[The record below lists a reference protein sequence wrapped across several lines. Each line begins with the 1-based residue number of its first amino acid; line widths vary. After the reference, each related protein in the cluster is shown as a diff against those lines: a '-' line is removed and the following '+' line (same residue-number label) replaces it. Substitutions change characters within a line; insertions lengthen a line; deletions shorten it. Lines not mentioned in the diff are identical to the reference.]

1 MHLPTLAEHE
11 IIMTLVALAL
21 LLAGAY
27 LLGTLF
33 ERLKAPR
40 VVGEILGGLLFG
52 GTFLAHFFPGAMN
65 AVFAAYPEEG
75 KVLNIF
81 YQLGLIF
88 LMFLSGYNTKI
99 EVDRKNSR
107 LITFLFIGAT
117 VLPMAGACPFI
128 RVFRDAYIGT
138 IGNDVSFALVF
149 TIGVAITS
157 IPVISK
163 IFFDMGIMNT
173 RFSNTV
179 LTASTLQDLLL
190 WILLNAATRI
200 ATTGEVRF
208 WEMVVVVAITL
219 GLFVVVKLVSDH
231 AKTLKVNL
239 KPINFYSVSFVILL
253 LVCAGLYTV
262 GINIMY
268 AAFLTGYVVKA
279 IAGVDDN
286 VQGLMDNLGN
296 FAFSFFIPIYFALV
310 GIQLNLLNN
319 FSWLRFLA
327 FFAIAFT
334 LEAVGTLI
342 MVQFT
347 DLNRASKL
355 NFAVT
360 MNARGGPGIV
370 LATVAYSY
378 NIISLEFFTVLILT
392 TMLSSLIA
400 GYWLR
405 VQQKKDPDI
414 FMNLT
419 KAPKEAVAEVSA
431 SNGSDGSNDPGDANE

>member
-1 MHLPTLAEHE
+1 MSLTTLSEHE
-11 IIMTLVALAL
+11 IIATLIALAL
-21 LLAGAY
+21 LLGSAFVVGS
-27 LLGTLF
+27 LM
-33 ERLKAPR
+33 ERVKAPR
-40 VVGEILGGLLFG
+40 VVGEILGGLILG
-52 GTFLAHFFPGAMN
+52 GTLLYHFFPELMGSIFM
-65 AVFAAYPEEG
+65 AYPEEG

-88 LMFLSGYNTKI
+88 LMFLSGYNTRL
-99 EVDRKNSR
+99 ELDRSNGR
-107 LITFLFIGAT
+107 VIFFVFFGAT
-117 VLPMAGACPFI
+117 VLPMLGALPFI
-128 RVFRDAYIGT
+128 RMFEPAFIGEM
-138 IGNDVSFALVF
+138 GNKISFGLVF

-179 LTASTLQDLLL
+179 LTVSTFQDLLL

-200 ATTGEVRF
+200 AAAGELRLVD
-208 WEMVVVVAITL
+208 MIGVVAITL
-219 GLFVVVKLVSDH
+219 GLFAVVKVISDH
-231 AKTLKVNL
+231 TKPREQHL
-239 KPINFYSVSFVILL
+239 KPITFYSVSFVILL

-268 AAFLTGYVVKA
+268 AAFLVGYVVKA
-279 IAGVDDN
+279 VAGVDARIQN
-286 VQGLMDNLGN
+286 AMDSLGN

-310 GIQLNLLNN
+310 GIQLNLLHN
-319 FSWLRFLA
+319 FSFLRFAL
-327 FFAIAFT
+327 FFLIAFG
-334 LEAVGTLI
+334 LEGIGTFL
-342 MVQFT
+342 MLQFT
-347 DLNRASKL
+347 DLRNAVKV

-378 NIISLEFFTVLILT
+378 KIISVEFFTVLILT

-405 VQQKKDPDI
+405 SQQKKDSTI
-414 FMNLT
+414 FMKLR
-419 KAPKEAVAEVSA
+419 KGEA
-431 SNGSDGSNDPGDANE
+431 D

>member
-1 MHLPTLAEHE
+1 MSLTTLSEHE
-11 IIMTLVALAL
+11 IIATLIALAL
-21 LLAGAY
+21 LLGSAFVVGS
-27 LLGTLF
+27 LM
-33 ERLKAPR
+33 ERVKAPR
-40 VVGEILGGLLFG
+40 VVGEILGGLILG
-52 GTFLAHFFPGAMN
+52 GTLLYHFFPELMGSIFM
-65 AVFAAYPEEG
+65 AYPEEG

-88 LMFLSGYNTKI
+88 LMFLSGYNTRL
-99 EVDRKNSR
+99 ELDRSNGR
-107 LITFLFIGAT
+107 VIFFVFFGAT
-117 VLPMAGACPFI
+117 VLPMLGALPFI
-128 RVFRDAYIGT
+128 RMFEPAFIGEM
-138 IGNDVSFALVF
+138 GNKISFGLVF

-179 LTASTLQDLLL
+179 LTVSTFQDLLL

-200 ATTGEVRF
+200 AAAGELRLVD
-208 WEMVVVVAITL
+208 MIGVVAITL
-219 GLFVVVKLVSDH
+219 GLFAVVKVISDH
-231 AKTLKVNL
+231 TKPREQHL
-239 KPINFYSVSFVILL
+239 KPITFYSVSFVILL

-268 AAFLTGYVVKA
+268 AAFLVGYVVKA
-279 IAGVDDN
+279 VAGVDARIKN
-286 VQGLMDNLGN
+286 AMDSLGN

-310 GIQLNLLNN
+310 GIQLNLLHN
-319 FSWLRFLA
+319 FSLLRFAL
-327 FFAIAFT
+327 FFLIAFG
-334 LEAVGTLI
+334 LEGIGTFL
-342 MVQFT
+342 MLQFT
-347 DLNRASKL
+347 DLRDAVKV

-378 NIISLEFFTVLILT
+378 KIISVEFFTVLILT

-405 VQQKKDPDI
+405 SQQKKDGTI
-414 FMNLT
+414 FMKLRKGET
-419 KAPKEAVAEVSA
+419 
-431 SNGSDGSNDPGDANE
+431 D

>member
-1 MHLPTLAEHE
+1 MSLPTLSEHE
-11 IIMTLVALAL
+11 IIATLIALAL
-21 LLAGAY
+21 LLGSAFVVGS
-27 LLGTLF
+27 LM
-33 ERLKAPR
+33 ERVKAPR
-40 VVGEILGGLLFG
+40 VVGEILGGLLLG
-52 GTFLAHFFPGAMN
+52 GTLLYHFFPQLMGGIFM
-65 AVFAAYPEEG
+65 AYPEEG

-88 LMFLSGYNTKI
+88 LMFLSGYNTRL
-99 EVDRKNSR
+99 ELDRSNGR
-107 LITFLFIGAT
+107 VIFFVFFGAT
-117 VLPMAGACPFI
+117 VLPMLGALPFI
-128 RVFRDAYIGT
+128 RMFESAFIGEM
-138 IGNDVSFALVF
+138 GNKISFGLVF

-179 LTASTLQDLLL
+179 LTVSTFQDLLL

-200 ATTGEVRF
+200 ATAGELRLVD
-208 WEMVVVVAITL
+208 MIGVVAITL
-219 GLFVVVKLVSDH
+219 GLFAVVKVISDH
-231 AKTLKVNL
+231 TRPREQHL
-239 KPINFYSVSFVILL
+239 KPITFYSVSFVILL

-268 AAFLTGYVVKA
+268 AAFLVGYVVKA
-279 IAGVDDN
+279 VSGVDSRIKN
-286 VQGLMDNLGN
+286 AMDSLGN

-310 GIQLNLLNN
+310 GIQLNLLHN
-319 FSWLRFLA
+319 FSFLRFAL
-327 FFAIAFT
+327 FFLIAFG
-334 LEAVGTLI
+334 LEGVGTFL
-342 MVQFT
+342 MLQFT
-347 DLNRASKL
+347 DLRDAVKV

-378 NIISLEFFTVLILT
+378 QIISVEFFTVLILT

-405 VQQKKDPDI
+405 SQQKKDGTI
-414 FMNLT
+414 FMKLRKGET
-419 KAPKEAVAEVSA
+419 
-431 SNGSDGSNDPGDANE
+431 D

>member
-1 MHLPTLAEHE
+1 MSLTTLSEHE
-11 IIMTLVALAL
+11 IIATLIALAL
-21 LLAGAY
+21 LLGSAFVVGS
-27 LLGTLF
+27 LM
-33 ERLKAPR
+33 ERVKAPR
-40 VVGEILGGLLFG
+40 VVGEILGGLILG
-52 GTFLAHFFPGAMN
+52 GTLLYHFFPDLMGG
-65 AVFAAYPEEG
+65 VFMAYPEEG

-88 LMFLSGYNTKI
+88 LMFLSGYNTRL
-99 EVDRKNSR
+99 ELDRSNGR
-107 LITFLFIGAT
+107 VIFFVFFGAT
-117 VLPMAGACPFI
+117 VLPMLGALPFI
-128 RVFRDAYIGT
+128 RMFEPAFIGEM
-138 IGNDVSFALVF
+138 GNKISFGLVF

-179 LTASTLQDLLL
+179 LTVSTFQDLLL

-200 ATTGEVRF
+200 AAAGELRLVD
-208 WEMVVVVAITL
+208 MIGVVVITL
-219 GLFVVVKLVSDH
+219 GLFAVVKVISDH
-231 AKTLKVNL
+231 TKPREQHL
-239 KPINFYSVSFVILL
+239 KPITFYSVSFVILL

-268 AAFLTGYVVKA
+268 AAFLVGYVVKA
-279 IAGVDDN
+279 VAGVDARIKN
-286 VQGLMDNLGN
+286 AMDSLGN

-310 GIQLNLLNN
+310 GIQLNLLHN
-319 FSWLRFLA
+319 FSLLRFAL
-327 FFAIAFT
+327 FFLIAFG
-334 LEAVGTLI
+334 LEGIGTFL
-342 MVQFT
+342 MLQFT
-347 DLNRASKL
+347 DLRDAVKV

-378 NIISLEFFTVLILT
+378 KIISVEFFTVLILT

-405 VQQKKDPDI
+405 SQQKKDSTI
-414 FMNLT
+414 FMRLR
-419 KAPKEAVAEVSA
+419 KGEA
-431 SNGSDGSNDPGDANE
+431 D